1 MALFDLVESEN
12 IRARAIAGAVDAGD
26 IELAKQLSSDQSP
39 LAVINELLRLSNL
52 PIVID
57 VDENGQILATKSDS
71 MPYEISQLSDGERN
85 AILIAS
91 DVLTA
96 KSGTL
101 LLIDEP
107 ERHLHRSIISPL
119 LTLLFATRP
128 DCAFVISTHELMLP
142 LDNPN
147 SKTLMLRSC
156 TVDGRSV
163 RAWDADFAPTD
174 EEIGEDLKKEILGAR
189 RRMLFVEGVDGSLD
203 MALYSAVF
211 PNVSVLPK
219 ASSREVKSAVSAI
232 RNTDNLHWLHAF
244 GIIDNDGRS
253 HEEVQSLKERGVYAL
268 DLFSVES
275 VYYHPKV
282 QQAVAERHADVTG
295 ENPLEQVAEAKT
307 KAIEEIRPHAQRLS
321 ERRAERLLREELF
334 KHIPGKSEVAAGEP
348 LTINLDTAGV
358 VSAERAKLDNAIAA
372 NDLTFIIGRYPVRET
387 GALRVLATKLGFKD
401 QAQYESAVRR
411 LLMDNKE
418 ALSLVRSFFGT
429 LAADVEAD

>member
-1 MALFDLVESEN
+1 
-12 IRARAIAGAVDAGD
+12 
-26 IELAKQLSSDQSP
+26 
-39 LAVINELLRLSNL
+39 VINDLLRLSNL

-71 MPYEISQLSDGERN
+71 MPYEFSQLSDGERN

-189 RRMLFVEGVDGSLD
+189 RNMLFVEGVEGSLD
-203 MALYSAVF
+203 NALYSVVF
-211 PNVSVLPK
+211 SDVSVLFK
-219 ASSREVKSAVSAI
+219 GTSRDVINAVSAI

-244 GIIDNDGRS
+244 GIVDNDGRS
-253 HEEVQSLKERGVYAL
+253 HEEIQSLKERGVYAL
-268 DLFSVES
+268 DLFSGS
-275 VYYHPKV
+275 PCTTIPKCSKPSLN
-282 QQAVAERHADVTG
+282 AT
-295 ENPLEQVAEAKT
+295 P
-307 KAIEEIRPHAQRLS
+307 
-321 ERRAERLLREELF
+321 
-334 KHIPGKSEVAAGEP
+334 KS
-348 LTINLDTAGV
+348 
-358 VSAERAKLDNAIAA
+358 R
-372 NDLTFIIGRYPVRET
+372 GRM
-387 GALRVLATKLGFKD
+387 L
-401 QAQYESAVRR
+401 
-411 LLMDNKE
+411 
-418 ALSLVRSFFGT
+418 
-429 LAADVEAD
+429 